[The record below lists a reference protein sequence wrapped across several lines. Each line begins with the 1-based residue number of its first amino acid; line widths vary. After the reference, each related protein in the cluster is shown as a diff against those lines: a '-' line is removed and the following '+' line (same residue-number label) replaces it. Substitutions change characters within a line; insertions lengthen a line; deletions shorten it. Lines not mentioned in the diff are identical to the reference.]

1 MFYIK
6 KISLLTGTNVISV
19 LDLEPGLNIIY
30 GESNTGK
37 SLIVDCIDYMFGATE
52 HRFDAKLQVKQ
63 ITLVLDVDGKNLT
76 MRREIDS
83 NDFEVSSSVY
93 YIDSDIY
100 KAGNAKKCI
109 NTVWLRLM
117 GIEDEIK
124 IVQTMTGKPQR
135 LTLRT
140 FYHTILIDEQRVQAV
155 SSILAS
161 GIGFNKKVGVPVM
174 SSLLYFATENNYLP
188 EKAGKDKRTKSERK
202 DAVKK
207 FVDRSMSKL
216 AERKVSEL
224 QNFSEVTPGELQKKV
239 DSVIDEIGAAEGAL
253 EEATNRSRDIADKII
268 AIDDQIAECRVLKNR
283 NVSLLS
289 QYESDI
295 KRLTFIA
302 DGDIHSD
309 SVLKLEHCP
318 FCNGELPKEKTESCI
333 DAAVAEVGKIE
344 AQIKDLQ
351 SVQDFIANE
360 MEELSSTRS
369 SLMEE
374 RRQVDSMIRGEL
386 RPQIIQLRSHLAD
399 YTMALNQYK
408 AKEMIEVFSDV
419 LVGEL
424 KVTEEEESSTLK
436 VDIPSKFN
444 DIFHEKLDR
453 ILKEL
458 LEVCNYQ
465 RFAGVR
471 FDSDDY
477 DVVVNGHLKKSQ
489 GKGFRAFLNTI
500 LAIAMQICLDE
511 YNKYKP
517 QMLVVD
523 SPILSL
529 KEKEDHIGEEH
540 TSDTMKS
547 GLFKYLLKH
556 QDTRQTIII
565 ENEIP
570 KLDYASAHLIEF
582 TKDENRG
589 RYGLITGY
597 RD

>member
-6 KISLLTGTNVISV
+6 KISLLTGTNVIST

-52 HRFDAKLQVKQ
+52 HRFDAKLQIKQ
-63 ITLVLDVDGKNLT
+63 ITMILDVDGKNLT

-83 NDFEVSSSVY
+83 NDFEVSSSVD
-93 YIDSDIY
+93 YIESDTY

-109 NTVWLRLM
+109 NAVWLRLM
-117 GIEDEIK
+117 GIEDEVK
-124 IVQTMTGKPQR
+124 IIQTLTGKPQR

-140 FYHTILIDEQRVQAV
+140 FYHTLLIDEQRVQAI
-155 SSILAS
+155 SSVLAS
-161 GIGFNKKVGVPVM
+161 GIGFNKKVGVPVL
-174 SSLLYFATENNYLP
+174 SSLLYFATGNNYLP
-188 EKAGKDKRTKSERK
+188 EKAGKDKKTKSERK

-224 QNFSEVTPGELQKKV
+224 QNFSEETPAQLQKKV
-239 DSVIDEIGAAEGAL
+239 DFVIDEIGAVEGAL
-253 EEATNRSRDIADKII
+253 EEATNRSRNIADKII
-268 AIDDQIAECRVLKNR
+268 AIDDQISESRVLRNR
-283 NVSLLS
+283 NTSLLS

-309 SVLKLEHCP
+309 SIMKLDHCP
-318 FCNGELPKEKTESCI
+318 FCNGELPKDKEESCI
-333 DAAVAEVGKIE
+333 DAAIAEVKKIE

-351 SVQDFIANE
+351 SVQDAISSE
-360 MEELSSTRS
+360 MEELNETRL
-369 SLMEE
+369 SLMAE

-386 RPQIIQLRSHLAD
+386 RPQIIQLRSHLAN

-408 AKEMIEVFSDV
+408 AKEMIEAFSDV

-424 KVTEEEESSTLK
+424 KVTEEEESATLQIN
-436 VDIPSKFN
+436 IPGKF
-444 DIFHEKLDR
+444 DDAFHDKLER

-471 FDSDDY
+471 FDTDDY

-500 LAIAMQICLDE
+500 LAIAVQICLDE
-511 YNKYKP
+511 FNLYKP

-547 GLFKYLLKH
+547 GLFKYLLQH

-565 ENEIP
+565 ENDIP
-570 KLDYASAHLIEF
+570 ELDYETAHLIEF
-582 TKDENRG
+582 TKDEQRG

>member
-6 KISLLTGTNVISV
+6 KISLLTGTNVIST

-52 HRFDAKLQVKQ
+52 HRFDTKLQIKQ
-63 ITLVLDVDGKNLT
+63 ITMILDVDGKNLT

-83 NDFEVSSSVY
+83 NDFEVSSSVE
-93 YIDSDIY
+93 YIDSDTY

-109 NTVWLRLM
+109 NAVWLRLM
-117 GIEDEIK
+117 GIEDEVK
-124 IVQTMTGKPQR
+124 IIQTLAGKPQR

-140 FYHTILIDEQRVQAV
+140 FYHTLLIDEQRVQAI
-155 SSILAS
+155 SSVLAS
-161 GIGFNKKVGVPVM
+161 GIGFNKKVGVPVL
-174 SSLLYFATENNYLP
+174 SSLLYFATGNNYLP
-188 EKAGKDKRTKSERK
+188 EKAGKDKKTKSERK

-224 QNFSEVTPGELQKKV
+224 QNFSEETPAQLQKKV
-239 DSVIDEIGAAEGAL
+239 DSVIDEIGAVEGAL

-268 AIDDQIAECRVLKNR
+268 AIDDQISESRVLRNR
-283 NVSLLS
+283 NTSLLS

-309 SVLKLEHCP
+309 SIMKLDHCP
-318 FCNGELPKEKTESCI
+318 FCNGELPKDKEESCI
-333 DAAVAEVGKIE
+333 DAAIAEVKKIE

-351 SVQDFIANE
+351 SVQDAIASE
-360 MEELSSTRS
+360 MEELNETRL
-369 SLMEE
+369 SLMAE

-386 RPQIIQLRSHLAD
+386 RPQIIQLRSHLAN

-408 AKEMIEVFSDV
+408 AKEMIEAFSDV

-424 KVTEEEESSTLK
+424 KVTEKEESSTLQIN
-436 VDIPSKFN
+436 IPGKFN
-444 DIFHEKLDR
+444 DAFHDKLER

-471 FDSDDY
+471 FDTDDY

-500 LAIAMQICLDE
+500 LAIAVQNCLDE
-511 YNKYKP
+511 FNLYKP

-540 TSDTMKS
+540 TSETMKS
-547 GLFKYLLKH
+547 GLFKYLLQHK
-556 QDTRQTIII
+556 DTRQTIII
-565 ENEIP
+565 ENDIP
-570 KLDYASAHLIEF
+570 ELDYETAHLIEF
-582 TKDENRG
+582 TKDEQRG

>member
-6 KISLLTGTNVISV
+6 RISLLTGKNVIST
-19 LDLEPGLNIIY
+19 LDLESGLNIVY

-52 HRFDAKLQVKQ
+52 HRFDAKLQLKQ
-63 ITLVLDVDGKNLT
+63 ITMILDVDGKNLT
-76 MRREIDS
+76 MRRAIDS
-83 NDFEVSSSVY
+83 NDFEVSSAVD
-93 YIDSDIY
+93 YIDSDTY
-100 KAGNAKKCI
+100 KTGNAKKCI
-109 NTVWLRLM
+109 NAVWLRLM
-117 GIEDEIK
+117 GIEDEVK
-124 IVQTMTGKPQR
+124 IVQTLTGKTQK

-140 FYHTILIDEQRVQAV
+140 FYHTLLVDEQRVQAI
-155 SSILAS
+155 SSVLAS

-174 SSLLYFATENNYLP
+174 SSLLYFATANNYLP
-188 EKAGKDKRTKSERK
+188 EKAGKDKKTKSERK

-224 QNFSEVTPGELQKKV
+224 QNFSEETPAQLQRKV
-239 DSVIDEIGAAEGAL
+239 DSVIDDIGAVEGAL

-268 AIDDQIAECRVLKNR
+268 AIDDQISESRVLRNR
-283 NVSLLS
+283 NTSLLS

-309 SVLKLEHCP
+309 SIMKLDHCP
-318 FCNGELPKEKTESCI
+318 FCNGELPKDKEESCI
-333 DAAVAEVGKIE
+333 DAAIAEVKKIE

-351 SVQDFIANE
+351 SVQEAISTE
-360 MEELSSTRS
+360 MEELNETRL
-369 SLMEE
+369 SLMAE
-374 RRQVDSMIRGEL
+374 RRQVDSLIRGEL
-386 RPQIIQLRSHLAD
+386 KPQIIQLRSHLAN

-424 KVTEEEESSTLK
+424 KVTEEEESSTLQIN
-436 VDIPSKFN
+436 IPGKFN
-444 DIFHEKLDR
+444 DTFHDKLER

-471 FDSDDY
+471 FDTDDY

-500 LAIAMQICLDE
+500 LAIAVQNCLDE
-511 YNKYKP
+511 FNLYKP

-540 TSDTMKS
+540 TSETMKS
-547 GLFKYLLKH
+547 GLFKYLLQH
-556 QDTRQTIII
+556 QNTRQTIII
-565 ENEIP
+565 ENDIP
-570 KLDYASAHLIEF
+570 ELDYETAHLIEF